1 MLKKISIQMNTTLIN
16 NIKTEE
22 YLSTIILYIGPGI
35 PLIMAEAFR

>member
-1 MLKKISIQMNTTLIN
+1 MNSILN
-16 NIKTEE
+16 NIKTKV